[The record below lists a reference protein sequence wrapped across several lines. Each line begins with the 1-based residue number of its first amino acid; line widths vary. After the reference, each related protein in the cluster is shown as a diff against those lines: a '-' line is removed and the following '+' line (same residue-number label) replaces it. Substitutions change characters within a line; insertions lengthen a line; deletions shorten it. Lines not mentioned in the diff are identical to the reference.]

1 MTFLSYA
8 EAVKDP
14 AQFEGEVLPVEV
26 DSQELEVAKTLASQ
40 MATEDF
46 DVAGYAD
53 KYKQNVRKLIEPK
66 VQGREVIAPPPE
78 EAPAAVTN
86 LMEALQQSVAAA
98 RKGAAGR
105 PPRLVAPGS
114 ADKAKQQRK
123 RKTS

>member
-1 MTFLSYA
+1 MEKEGQVAFAQVVLREREQMVLLRPVGRVIAMTFLSYA

-86 LMEALQQSVAAA
+86 L
-98 RKGAAGR
+98 
-105 PPRLVAPGS
+105 
-114 ADKAKQQRK
+114 
-123 RKTS
+123 

>member
-1 MTFLSYA
+1 
-8 EAVKDP
+8 
-14 AQFEGEVLPVEV
+14 
-26 DSQELEVAKTLASQ
+26 VAKTLAGQ
-40 MATEDF
+40 MAAGEF
-46 DVAGYAD
+46 DIAAYRD
-53 KYKQNVRKLIEPK
+53 QYKESVRKLVEAK
-66 VQGREVIAPPPE
+66 AKGKDVIAPPPE

-98 RKGAAGR
+98 RKTAACR